1 MSRSAEESAPREY
14 WSTKA
19 HESARYPG
27 VRYVIRRP
35 SLQRRAEIT
44 RLVRNLLAELE
55 YRAAG
60 AELEDRLSAA
70 ELENRVDSLYLE
82 WGLERVEGLEV
93 DGEECDVA
101 TLIERGPEELGR
113 EIAEAIRR
121 ECRLSEDER
130 KN

>member
-1 MSRSAEESAPREY
+1 MEY
-14 WSTKA
+14 WSTA
-19 HESARYPG
+19 AQESARYPG

-44 RLVRNLLAELE
+44 RRVRNLLAELE
-55 YRAAG
+55 YRTAG
-60 AELEDRLSAA
+60 DSLEDRLSAA
-70 ELENRVDSLYLE
+70 ELESRIDSVYLE

-93 DGEECDVA
+93 DGGECDVR
-101 TLIERGPEELGR
+101 TLIERGPEDLGR